1 MEKSNMISYFEKSA
15 NIAPPASRTSH
26 SAPSI

>member
-1 MEKSNMISYFEKSA
+1 MISYFEKSA